1 MMENFKGKMKI
12 AQMDEDASLLQITM
26 EDQSP
31 ERAADIITMLIT
43 VYNEVS
49 LEDKNKIAVNT
60 ASFIK
65 ERLAIIESEL
75 GAVESD
81 IENLKIANKGVDVE
95 AAGGM
100 YLSESNQYK
109 TEKTKI
115 ETDIRLAEMMRS
127 YLVNKNKRNDLIPN
141 NTGLVDASV
150 EGQIAEYNMALLKE
164 IVLLKEGI
172 LLTL

>member
-1 MMENFKGKMKI
+1 
-12 AQMDEDASLLQITM
+12 
-26 EDQSP
+26 
-31 ERAADIITMLIT
+31 
-43 VYNEVS
+43 
-49 LEDKNKIAVNT
+49 
-60 ASFIK
+60 
-65 ERLAIIESEL
+65 
-75 GAVESD
+75 
-81 IENLKIANKGVDVE
+81 
-95 AAGGM
+95 M